1 MTAMPHDPPIV
12 RDDLREALASL
23 DVLPGFRA
31 ELVDGEI
38 IVSPTPDGQH
48 ETIIVAIDDWVRE
61 THGLRLHR
69 NLALICP
76 EGEYVPDG
84 IAAAKGAFAGRDW
97 RSKPDGVLMV
107 LEVTERQADE
117 RAEWSAVD
125 RAAPFTAGR
134 GASEEGSATINSAGD
149 SRSVKSAERDRGPKR
164 TGYASAGIP
173 LYLLVDRLDGKVT
186 IFAEPR
192 GREYSRSASVTI
204 GDQLAVP
211 APLKGVLDTHE
222 FL

>member
-1 MTAMPHDPPIV
+1 MPHNPPIV

-31 ELVDGEI
+31 EWWMGR
-38 IVSPTPDGQH
+38 SSSHRRPTGSTRPSSLRSMTG
-48 ETIIVAIDDWVRE
+48 VRE

-97 RSKPDGVLMV
+97 HSKPDGVVMV
-107 LEVTERQADE
+107 LEGT
-117 RAEWSAVD
+117 S
-125 RAAPFTAGR
+125 
-134 GASEEGSATINSAGD
+134 GD
-149 SRSVKSAERDRGPKR
+149 NRSVKSAERDRGPKR
-164 TGYASAGIP
+164 IGYASAGIP

-192 GREYSRSASVTI
+192 GREYGRSASVTI

-211 APLKGVLDTHE
+211 APLKGVLDTHQ